1 LGKIVGIIGG
11 MGPES
16 TIRLMDKI
24 VKYTPVKREQ
34 DHIRLIVD
42 NNPGIPDRTEY
53 LLGNGPSPLPMLIE
67 SARLLQDDGA
77 QLIAIA
83 CNTAH
88 VFIQDIGKE
97 IRPPIL
103 DMLAL
108 TVGKLE
114 KQFPPDSRFILLTT
128 SGSLAINLFQK
139 YLNRFQLKI
148 PNDGQQ
154 NEIMKIIYGEA
165 GIKCAGDTKTNRIK
179 IQKIIKELME
189 PNLSGII
196 AGCTEIGL
204 ILEDQIYD
212 LSVIDPLDVLARE
225 IVHRAASD

>member
-1 LGKIVGIIGG
+1 VGIIGG

-24 VKYTPVKREQ
+24 IKYTPVHREQ

-83 CNTAH
+83 CNSAH
-88 VFIQDIGKE
+88 AFIQDIGKE

-108 TVGKLE
+108 TANKIE
-114 KQFPPDSRFILLTT
+114 KQFPFDSGFLLLTT
-128 SGSLAINLFQK
+128 SGSLAINLFQR
-139 YLNRFQLKI
+139 YLKGFQLKI

-154 NEIMKIIYGEA
+154 DEIMKIIYGEA
-165 GIKCAGDTKTNRIK
+165 GIKCAGDTKINRIK
-179 IQKIIKELME
+179 IQKIIKELIE
-189 PNLSGII
+189 PDLSGII

-212 LSVIDPLDVLARE
+212 LPVIDPLDILARE
-225 IVHRAASD
+225 IVHRATTD